1 MAGLFQG
8 RRIANPY
15 RLVTNCSDMASISPE
30 FVERYQLEYEKN
42 PSSRIFAPLAE
53 AYRQMGLIDE
63 ALRIC
68 SKGVQIHPDF
78 AGGRVALAKI
88 HITRDEKALAL
99 TQLEKAIQISPDNLL
114 AQSLLGE
121 TLIDLRRPKDA
132 LKAYKMVLF
141 LNPADEKAQRAVRKW
156 EFLSADEYD
165 DELFKVQPTFQ
176 KTPHEETAEPLE
188 PLKNSSENTAAP
200 AEKRDP
206 NAPTWRNREI
216 DRAISLADA
225 FTIRGNIDRALEVLR
240 DAQSRI
246 GAEPEIDR
254 RLTLL
259 SRRAQQGAPDSSPQ
273 TARHAKT
280 TAVDTLTAEKIEIL
294 NRFLRRINERRL
306 DDEVNDEMNDS

>member
-1 MAGLFQG
+1 
-8 RRIANPY
+8 
-15 RLVTNCSDMASISPE
+15 MASISPE

-68 SKGVQIHPDF
+68 VKGVQIHPDF

-88 HITRDEKALAL
+88 HITRNEKASAL

-176 KTPHEETAEPLE
+176 TIPLEETAEPLE
-188 PLKNSSENTAAP
+188 PLDSLTGNEDDGVSHT
-200 AEKRDP
+200 EKRDP
-206 NAPTWRNREI
+206 KPPTWRSREI

-225 FTIRGNIDRALEVLR
+225 FTIRGNIERALEILR

-259 SRRAQQGAPDSSPQ
+259 SRRAQQGASDPAA
-273 TARHAKT
+273 TAAKS
-280 TAVDTLTAEKIEIL
+280 ALQEKTMSTRAIGDEKL
-294 NRFLRRINERRL
+294 EVLKRFLRRINERRL
-306 DDEVNDEMNDS
+306 DDEMNEEMNDS